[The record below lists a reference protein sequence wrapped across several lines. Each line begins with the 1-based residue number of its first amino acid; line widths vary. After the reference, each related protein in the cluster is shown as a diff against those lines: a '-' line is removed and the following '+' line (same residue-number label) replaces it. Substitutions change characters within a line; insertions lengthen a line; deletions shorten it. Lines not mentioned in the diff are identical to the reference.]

1 MRTTSRLARLLR
13 AADRWTLHRFN
24 PTTSGRPG
32 RNERLMRPDDTAHTA
47 RRGAGRRRLEREL
60 ADATPAERQDL
71 LAVLRRYPAAE
82 ADDVRE
88 VLERQASRRTLVVGG
103 LPHRP

>member
-13 AADRWTLHRFN
+13 AADRWTLRQFK
-24 PTTSGRPG
+24 PTTSGPPG
-32 RNERLMRPDDTAHTA
+32 RNERLVRPHDAERTA
-47 RRGAGRRRLEREL
+47 RRGADRRRLEREL

-71 LAVLRRYPAAE
+71 LTVLRRYPAAE
-82 ADDVRE
+82 TDDVRE
-88 VLERQASRRTLVVGG
+88 VLERQASRRTLVAGG